1 MPKKKEKYK
10 TPFMKVDLVRP
21 KPGVIAGPRYKLS
34 VKGISE
40 RYHIRKK
47 KRFVLQSTG
56 SMEELQER
64 QNIQ

>member
-1 MPKKKEKYK
+1 
-10 TPFMKVDLVRP
+10 MKVDLVCP

-34 VKGISE
+34 LKGISE
-40 RYHIRKK
+40 HYHIRKK